1 MGVQLALYINSWY
14 RTTPLSSYFQFLLR
28 EPLSSQAGFSGGSLV
43 KNPPTNAG
51 HTGLIAGSGRSP
63 GEGNGNSLQYS
74 SLENPTDLWGAWQAI
89 VHGVTKRWTR
99 LRAEH
104 ACTHI
109 LPGRSQNHQ
118 NYLLCLHHHHYQIC
132 FQVLVNIFSPF
143 TILPS
148 TSLYSHVSFKFLL
161 LYMIF
166 NNLSTGPA

>member
-1 MGVQLALYINSWY
+1 MDVQLALYINSCS
-14 RTTPLSSYFQFLLR
+14 RVTPLSSYFQFLLR
-28 EPLSSQAGFSGGSLV
+28 EPLSSQAGFSGGSVV
-43 KNPPTNAG
+43 KSPPTDEG
-51 HTGLIAGSGRSP
+51 HMDLVAGSGRHP

-74 SLENPTDLWGAWQAI
+74 HLENPTDLWRAWQTI
-89 VHGVTKRWTR
+89 VHGVTKSWTW

-104 ACTHI
+104 VHTFI

-118 NYLLCLHHHHYQIC
+118 NYLLCLHHHHHQIC
-132 FQVLVNIFSPF
+132 FQFLINICSPF

-148 TSLYSHVSFKFLL
+148 TILYSHVSFKFLL